1 MKAISG
7 QGHYSSGNRFVAPP
21 LRHTLKIRR
30 EKNSPVSDSEPGSDF
45 AFAGGSP
52 LQAKQTISSGHSSA
66 VEECEMESAHGAA
79 IEPNGVAIEPNVA
92 AIEEIQESLAGVGAI
107 LPAQQEVFDTF
118 DESVRKEKILLDKG
132 AYTRILP
139 LEHSL
144 AMAYIS
150 SCRQG
155 GRMIY
160 VSPQIAHLGFA
171 MEAWLGKTDLRLQQ
185 VHEDDFER
193 LVQAIQ
199 HSCST
204 GDKFNCYYRL
214 YDSNRKVHW
223 FHDEARMTCDES
235 GVPMFAS
242 GVMLEITDKKEME
255 AELNE
260 HRHSLERHVEMR
272 ISQLMKRMELL
283 ESCNATLSGKLTL
296 AQRELAVLKQP
307 PTASIEQA
315 NICDEQLDGISDWAR
330 NMICL
335 RVAANM

>member
-1 MKAISG
+1 MKAISR
-7 QGHYSSGNRFVAPP
+7 QGHNSSGNRFVAPP
-21 LRHTLKIRR
+21 LCPTLKTRR
-30 EKNSPVSDSEPGSDF
+30 GKSSPVNNGERGSDF

-66 VEECEMESAHGAA
+66 IEECEMEST
-79 IEPNGVAIEPNVA
+79 IGVAIEQ
-92 AIEEIQESLAGVGAI
+92 IQKSLAGVGAI
-107 LPAQQEVFDTF
+107 LPVQQDVFDTF
-118 DESVRKEKILLDKG
+118 EESVRKEKILLDQG
-132 AYTRILP
+132 GYARILP
-139 LEHSL
+139 LEHSS

-204 GDKFNCYYRL
+204 GEKFNCYYRL
-214 YDSNRKVHW
+214 YDSNRKIHW
-223 FHDEARMTCDES
+223 FHDEARMTRDES
-235 GVPMFAS
+235 GTPMFAS
-242 GVMLEITDKKEME
+242 GVMLEITDKKDME

-272 ISQLMKRMELL
+272 TSQMMKRMELL

-296 AQRELAVLKQP
+296 AQRELAMLKQP
-307 PTASIEQA
+307 PTASAEQA
-315 NICDEQLDGISDWAR
+315 NICDEQLDGISGWAR
-330 NMICL
+330 NMIGL
-335 RVAANM
+335 RAAANM